1 MFYADRHY
9 WNTLQIPRT
18 SLLLTLLREEKT
30 KKAMAFGN
38 SYSSWKR
45 VYYLAIGLMVILAG
59 VNFYMHLLAPYT
71 IQSSITL
78 STGKVSITLSMRGME
93 GLHLICIILKF
104 KRVFPELLKLVEF
117 LKINKFPGHLSH
129 LNSLKKRKIKCECKF
144 SLMCNWRYPVNRIQL
159 LWERLSEK

>member
-1 MFYADRHY
+1 MCNANGHY

-30 KKAMAFGN
+30 NKQRLLVIDTVVGKV
-38 SYSSWKR
+38 
-45 VYYLAIGLMVILAG
+45 VYKLAIGLMVILAG

-78 STGKVSITLSMRGME
+78 NTGKVLITLSMRDMK

-104 KRVFPELLKLVEF
+104 KRVFPELLKLIEF
-117 LKINKFPGHLSH
+117 LKINKFLVELTPPLTPPPI
-129 LNSLKKRKIKCECKF
+129 L
-144 SLMCNWRYPVNRIQL
+144 PPP
-159 LWERLSEK
+159 SEQT

>member
-1 MFYADRHY
+1 MCYANGRY

-30 KKAMAFGN
+30 NKQWLLAIHTVVGKV
-38 SYSSWKR
+38 

-78 STGKVSITLSMRGME
+78 STGKVSITLSMRGMK

-104 KRVFPELLKLVEF
+104 KRVFPAPF
-117 LKINKFPGHLSH
+117 LTTHRPN
-129 LNSLKKRKIKCECKF
+129 N
-144 SLMCNWRYPVNRIQL
+144 QL
-159 LWERLSEK
+159 PAS

>member
-1 MFYADRHY
+1 MCNANGHY

-30 KKAMAFGN
+30 NKQWLLVIDTVVGEV
-38 SYSSWKR
+38 

-59 VNFYMHLLAPYT
+59 VNFYVHLLAPYT

-78 STGKVSITLSMRGME
+78 STGKVSITLSMRGMR

-104 KRVFPELLKLVEF
+104 KRVFPAPFLTTHRQNNLL
-117 LKINKFPGHLSH
+117 PAS
-129 LNSLKKRKIKCECKF
+129 
-144 SLMCNWRYPVNRIQL
+144 
-159 LWERLSEK
+159 

>member
-1 MFYADRHY
+1 MFYADGHY

-30 KKAMAFGN
+30 NKQ
-38 SYSSWKR
+38 WLLVIDTVVVEV
-45 VYYLAIGLMVILAG
+45 VYKLDIGLMVILAG

-78 STGKVSITLSMRGME
+78 STGKVSITLSMRDMK

-104 KRVFPELLKLVEF
+104 KRVFLAPF
-117 LKINKFPGHLSH
+117 LITHRPN
-129 LNSLKKRKIKCECKF
+129 N
-144 SLMCNWRYPVNRIQL
+144 QL
-159 LWERLSEK
+159 PTS